1 MGWLMELLDTVR
13 DFLGIGTDTD
23 APFAGVRT
31 DSGSATKRETH
42 SIEARWRPVP
52 PGRGEF

>member
-1 MGWLMELLDTVR
+1 MEFLDTAL

-31 DSGSATKRETH
+31 DSGSATERETD

-52 PGRGEF
+52 PGRGES